1 MNTGKH
7 ECDKHYVLNI
17 LNLTDIKNSNIK
29 PVKEVAV
36 SIMVNPSQPST
47 LRRGP
52 AHVAV
57 LHHPARG
64 KLVEV
69 ALGKVDAG
77 VGFDNDDG
85 KEGEEVE
92 HDWLHVLIVWGL
104 LLVTVALMSL
114 EAAFIQSPPDYH
126 LSSRIA
132 PAVQIRSDL
141 RNCKQDLSNGVMATQ
156 ECAVC

>member
-1 MNTGKH
+1 M
-7 ECDKHYVLNI
+7 
-17 LNLTDIKNSNIK
+17 
-29 PVKEVAV
+29 

-85 KEGEEVE
+85 KEGEKV
-92 HDWLHVLIVWGL
+92 DWLHVLIVWGL
-104 LLVTVALMSL
+104 LLVTVALVSL
-114 EAAFIQSPPDYH
+114 EAAFIQSPPG
-126 LSSRIA
+126 LS
-132 PAVQIRSDL
+132 L
-141 RNCKQDLSNGVMATQ
+141 
-156 ECAVC
+156 EF

>member
-1 MNTGKH
+1 M
-7 ECDKHYVLNI
+7 
-17 LNLTDIKNSNIK
+17 
-29 PVKEVAV
+29 

-77 VGFDNDDG
+77 VGFDNDGG
-85 KEGEEVE
+85 KEGEKVE
-92 HDWLHVLIVWGL
+92 HVLIVWGL

-114 EAAFIQSPPDYH
+114 EAAFIQSPPG
-126 LSSRIA
+126 LS
-132 PAVQIRSDL
+132 L
-141 RNCKQDLSNGVMATQ
+141 
-156 ECAVC
+156 EF

>member
-1 MNTGKH
+1 M
-7 ECDKHYVLNI
+7 
-17 LNLTDIKNSNIK
+17 
-29 PVKEVAV
+29 

-85 KEGEEVE
+85 KEE
-92 HDWLHVLIVWGL
+92 HDWLHVLTVWL

-114 EAAFIQSPPDYH
+114 EAAFIQSPPG
-126 LSSRIA
+126 LS
-132 PAVQIRSDL
+132 L
-141 RNCKQDLSNGVMATQ
+141 
-156 ECAVC
+156 EF